1 MDKKMKTLTIKNV
14 TFGTGIPKIAVP
26 VTDTDPEE
34 IVRNA
39 EAAKGQADLIEL
51 RIDAFLSA
59 GGCAEEAQGGL
70 EKLLSDVRRAFDGP
84 ILFTLRTGAEGG
96 LLEVTDEVYAGVL
109 ARALKSGCIDLIDIE
124 FARTTAKEIAERAR
138 AAGVP
143 VVFSR
148 HDFRK
153 TPKAEEIAESFRKM
167 EKAGAAIAKGA
178 FMPESGS
185 DVDEILR
192 AAELAGKEL
201 SVPFILIAMG
211 EKGRITRTHGEVFG
225 SCLTFASLKG
235 RASAPGQIDAGE
247 MRKELIRIHEARERK
262 GFIFLIG
269 FMGTGKSSVG
279 RALKK
284 MRDLPLIEMD
294 ENIEKAE
301 GMPISRI
308 FETRGQEAFR
318 DMETEFLAGLC
329 GREGG
334 FVSCGGGAVLRE
346 RNRVLM
352 RGLGTI
358 VLLTASPE
366 TIYERLKGGI
376 ENRPNIRGRYSV
388 EGISELMETR
398 RAAYTEAAGRIVA
411 TDGLQP
417 AEIAGKI
424 LEETGSD
431 DFV

>member
-1 MDKKMKTLTIKNV
+1 
-14 TFGTGIPKIAVP
+14 
-26 VTDTDPEE
+26 
-34 IVRNA
+34 
-39 EAAKGQADLIEL
+39 
-51 RIDAFLSA
+51 
-59 GGCAEEAQGGL
+59 
-70 EKLLSDVRRAFDGP
+70 
-84 ILFTLRTGAEGG
+84 
-96 LLEVTDEVYAGVL
+96 
-109 ARALKSGCIDLIDIE
+109 
-124 FARTTAKEIAERAR
+124 
-138 AAGVP
+138 
-143 VVFSR
+143 
-148 HDFRK
+148 
-153 TPKAEEIAESFRKM
+153 
-167 EKAGAAIAKGA
+167 
-178 FMPESGS
+178 
-185 DVDEILR
+185 
-192 AAELAGKEL
+192 
-201 SVPFILIAMG
+201 
-211 EKGRITRTHGEVFG
+211 
-225 SCLTFASLKG
+225 
-235 RASAPGQIDAGE
+235 

-279 RALKK
+279 RALKELK
-284 MRDLPLIEMD
+284 DLPLIEMD
-294 ENIEKAE
+294 ESIEKAE

-318 DMETEFLAGLC
+318 DMETDFLAGLC

-376 ENRPNIRGRYSV
+376 ENRPNIRDRFSV
-388 EGISELMETR
+388 EGISELMEAR
-398 RAAYTEAAGRIVA
+398 RAAYTEAAGRIIA
-411 TDGLQP
+411 TDGLRP